1 MTDGD
6 VSHSSEI
13 KLPTFRTVAVLDLF
27 SLWVSSCF
35 PFRLCSMF
43 SLFI

>member
-6 VSHSSEI
+6 VSHSSKI
-13 KLPTFRTVAVLDLF
+13 KLHTFRTVAVLDLF
-27 SLWVSSCF
+27 SFWVFFLLSFHIIST
-35 PFRLCSMF
+35 F